1 MLTHG
6 ANAIFK
12 ATSNTLNEE
21 LIENLLSRGEAK
33 TEAFNQ
39 QLDQKLRPPE
49 DLANLNMNSI
59 NIFDFMQKN

>member
-39 QLDQKLRPPE
+39 
-49 DLANLNMNSI
+49 
-59 NIFDFMQKN
+59 